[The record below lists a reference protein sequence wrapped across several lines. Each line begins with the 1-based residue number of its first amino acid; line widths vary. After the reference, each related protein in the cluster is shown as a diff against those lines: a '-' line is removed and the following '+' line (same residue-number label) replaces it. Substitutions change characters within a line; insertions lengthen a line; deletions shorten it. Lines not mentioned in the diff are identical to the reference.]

1 MYNFIN
7 VGLHKIIVIYR
18 LNIVSNAMN
27 FTSRGGF
34 IYIT

>member
-7 VGLHKIIVIYR
+7 VGLIIMIYR